1 MGESPLSHQISIPI
15 INYLHSSL
23 MNCTDFI
30 RLALLRPT
38 LTQKASAGARDIAT
52 EKLSEN
58 RKKLVKQANI
68 AVEKLFQKY
77 AV

>member
-1 MGESPLSHQISIPI
+1 MGESPFCTKLSIPI

-38 LTQKASAGARDIAT
+38 LTMKASAGARDIAT

-58 RKKLVKQANI
+58 RNKLVKQS
-68 AVEKLFQKY
+68 
-77 AV
+77 

>member
-1 MGESPLSHQISIPI
+1 M
-15 INYLHSSL
+15 
-23 MNCTDFI
+23 
-30 RLALLRPT
+30 
-38 LTQKASAGARDIAT
+38 KASAGARDIAT